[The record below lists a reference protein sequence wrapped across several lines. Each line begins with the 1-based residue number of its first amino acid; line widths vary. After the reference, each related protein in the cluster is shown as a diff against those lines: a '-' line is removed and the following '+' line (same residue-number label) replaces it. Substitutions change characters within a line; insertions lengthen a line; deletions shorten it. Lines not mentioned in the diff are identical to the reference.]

1 VDSVIYDESRRK
13 AHSTILLSPFDKF
26 GFAAVDQGR
35 PKKKYRPVANQ
46 GEANAGNK
54 THGHV
59 HQQQSSPRAILP
71 ADFRNGGG
79 LERTGK

>member
-1 VDSVIYDESRRK
+1 LREALQQSCF
-13 AHSTILLSPFDKF
+13 LPFDKF
-26 GFAAVDQGR
+26 GFAAVDQGDYE
-35 PKKKYRPVANQ
+35 KYHSVANQ